1 MWKNKI
7 VAGSHY
13 YDFQGMDWTGK
24 YGGENRT
31 WGRVVKNGSTYS
43 GFVSDG
49 ARNNV
54 MLYERETLEEAKN
67 DVETILGQLNKRLET
82 DKISRPFSHLREE
95 FLEETLY

>member
-13 YDFQGMDWTGK
+13 CDFQGMDWTGK
-24 YGGENRT
+24 YGGENHT
-31 WGRVVKNGSTYS
+31 WGRVLKNGSNYS

-49 ARNNV
+49 ARNNA

-67 DVETILGQLNKRLET
+67 DVETILGHLNKRLET

-95 FLEETLY
+95 FLKETLY